1 MTLFRRVYPF
11 SAIVGQ
17 ERMKEALVLNAV
29 NPRIGGVLICGE
41 KGTSKSTA
49 ARALAALL
57 PTQRVVEGCPF
68 GCDPDN
74 PVEQCA
80 RCREKGGALPAA
92 VVPIRIVELPVSAT
106 EDKVVGSLD
115 IGHALKSG
123 ERSFEPGI
131 LARANRNLLYVDE
144 VNLLND
150 HIVDVLLDVAAMG
163 VNIVEREGVS
173 FSHPASFI
181 LVGTMNP
188 EEGELRPQLLDRFGL
203 SVRIEGIQE
212 PALRREV
219 VERRILYERDPD
231 GFCSRWEDEDRALAG
246 RIRKAREILPLV
258 ACEGGMVDLAVQIC
272 LAAGVD
278 GHRADI
284 TILKTAATLA
294 ALDGRV
300 EVIPEDIR
308 EAALLALPHRVRR
321 TPLTGKPPSDRDL
334 GEIVRNP
341 TPREEP
347 GDAREAR
354 DRPSGSIPD
363 ASGRIHSPPGDPFGI
378 RHGTLD
384 PSRERDERTRDRG
397 GRRSVT
403 LAHDGRY
410 VASRIPDEEVRD
422 LAIDATLRAA
432 APRQKERGG
441 GTGGRIR
448 IAPEDLR
455 EKVRERKTGTT
466 ILFLVDA
473 SGSMGVQGRMSA
485 VKGAVLSLLAEAY
498 QRRDRV
504 GMVAFQGD
512 GARLVLPPTG
522 SVELAR
528 ERLEE
533 IPTGGR
539 TPLAGGLAMA
549 REVLAREARARRD
562 TLPLLVLLSDGRANV
577 AISGGLPLDEAL
589 SAASRIRTEGIPSI
603 VVDTDSG
610 LVRLGHGQ
618 ALAGALGGRH
628 LRLEE
633 IRADSLLSAL
643 RGTGM

>member
-1 MTLFRRVYPF
+1 MTPFHRVYPF

-41 KGTSKSTA
+41 KGTAKSTA

-57 PTQRVVEGCPF
+57 PDQRVVEGCPF

-74 PVEQCA
+74 PKEQCEA
-80 RCREKGGALPAA
+80 CQVKNGDFR
-92 VVPIRIVELPVSAT
+92 VVDIPIRIVELPVSAT

-115 IGHALKSG
+115 IERALRTG
-123 ERSFEPGI
+123 EQSFEPGI
-131 LARANRNLLYVDE
+131 LARAHRNLLYVDE

-163 VNIVEREGVS
+163 VNVVEREGIS
-173 FSHPASFI
+173 FTHASSFI

-203 SVRIEGIQE
+203 SVRIEGIQD
-212 PALRREV
+212 PVLRRQV
-219 VERRILYERDPD
+219 VERRILYERDPEM
-231 GFCSRWEDEDRALAG
+231 FAARWKEEDRALAEK
-246 RIRKAREILPLV
+246 IRKARKLLPEV
-258 ACEGGMVDLAVQIC
+258 ACPDGMVDLAVQIC
-272 LAAGVD
+272 LSAGVD
-278 GHRADI
+278 GHRADL
-284 TILKTAATLA
+284 TILKAAMTLA
-294 ALDGRV
+294 ALAGRK
-300 EVIPEDIR
+300 EVIDEDIR
-308 EAALLALPHRVRR
+308 EAALLALPHRIRKA
-321 TPLTGKPPSDRDL
+321 PLTGKSLSDKDL
-334 GEIVRNP
+334 ENIVRNP
-341 TPREEP
+341 APRDEP
-347 GDAREAR
+347 MDTQQSS
-354 DRPSGSIPD
+354 DRPSGGNPD
-363 ASGRIHSPPGDPFGI
+363 ASGRVHSPSGDPFRV

-384 PSRERDERTRDRG
+384 PSRDRDERTRESQ

-403 LAHDGRY
+403 LSRDGRY
-410 VASRIPDEEVRD
+410 VSSRIPEGKVQD
-422 LAIDATLRAA
+422 LAVDATLRAA
-432 APRQKERGG
+432 APHQKERGG
-441 GTGGRIR
+441 GGRIR
-448 IAPEDLR
+448 ITPDDLR
-455 EKVRERKTGTT
+455 EKVRERKTGNT

-473 SGSMGVQGRMSA
+473 SGSMGVQGRMAA
-485 VKGAVLSLLAEAY
+485 VKGAILSLLTEAY

-533 IPTGGR
+533 IPTGGK

-549 REVLAREARARRD
+549 REVLARETRARRE

-577 AISGGLPLDEAL
+577 AHSGGLPLDEAL
-589 SAASRIRTEGIPSI
+589 AEASQIRADGIPSI
-603 VVDTDSG
+603 VLDTDSG
-610 LVRLGHGQ
+610 LIRLGHGQ
-618 ALAGALGGRH
+618 VLAGALGGRH

-633 IRADSLLSAL
+633 LRADSLLSVI